1 MRRLEEEKLDNI
13 MGGATTMNGPLINAI
28 VNIVEV
34 LREAGI
40 SIGSGIRRISEGKIC
55 PLE

>member
-1 MRRLEEEKLDNI
+1 MKRLEEEKLDNI